1 MKIENEKIIGVD
13 EAGRG
18 PLAGPVFAGAAYIKE
33 EPEFLKKVKDSKK
46 VSEKKREE
54 LYDKIMGSDKVI
66 TSVAYMNPE
75 VIDTINIL
83 EATKLAMKEAIESIE
98 KEGLVIIDGNFKVPI
113 NRKQKAVVKAD
124 EKILECSIASIIAKV
139 SRDRVMREFDKE
151 YPRYGFAGHKGYPTK
166 AHKEAIAKYGPCPIH
181 RRSFKLN

>member
-33 EPEFLKKVKDSKK
+33 EPGFLKRVKDSKK
-46 VSEKKREE
+46 ISEKKREK
-54 LYDKIMGSDKVI
+54 LYDKIMDSDKII

-83 EATKLAMKEAIESIE
+83 EATKLAMKEAVEGIKE
-98 KEGLVIIDGNFKVPI
+98 KGLVVVDGNFKIPI
-113 NRKQKAVVKAD
+113 NRAQKSVIKAD

-139 SRDRVMREFDKE
+139 SRDRVMREFDKK
-151 YPRYGFAGHKGYPTK
+151 YPQYGFAGHKGYPTK
-166 AHKEAIAKYGPCPIH
+166 AHKEAIKRLGPCPIH
-181 RRSFKLN
+181 RKSFKCT